1 MIKLFRSR
9 AGAICLLVLVLLLGA
24 IGWLLQLRVRDMIS
38 TYVEEQVARQ
48 AHGYAGEINLTIDRE
63 LERLRYLRMELS
75 GEDLRPLDRIEGE
88 GCLLGLLT
96 LQGQPVK
103 GSSFSSAVWPAVRYA
118 AHGKEKINYNRGQ
131 GLLFAVPVYNGAN
144 VRYVLYRY
152 YTEAAMRRRLSMEF
166 FDGDGRAILRMRG
179 QDIPVTYEEW
189 TEADEAGVARA
200 EREGLLNTLQE
211 KILATGAGAVYHP
224 DSGLV
229 FFATD
234 VPQLGATLV
243 GYVPYESVCGSLLDV
258 GRMVMLVFVLISALF
273 AVGCGYLVRA
283 DSQLEENEELKKAR
297 EDADRASRAKSDFL
311 ASMSHEIRT
320 PLNAILGINELIL
333 RESKEPLTREYAQNI
348 EGSGR
353 ALLAL
358 INDVLDF
365 SKIEVGRLTLAPRRY
380 ELARLIS
387 DVVQI
392 VQVRADRKGL
402 ALELHISEDMPR
414 ELYGDPNRVSQVLIN
429 LLTNAVKYTPQGKVK
444 LVMTTVKTNLWNTG
458 AVEPPEDPSQGICL
472 LACRVEDTGI
482 GIRREDLTKLFHIFV
497 RLEEK
502 RNSNI
507 EGTGLGL
514 ALTHK
519 LVASMGGFL
528 DVASIYGVGSS
539 FTAWIPQYIM
549 DAAPLGSLES
559 RETKKTDEQT
569 EYRPLFVAPE
579 AKVLAVDDNKMNR
592 FVVENLLKASRVQ
605 LDLAESGKEALEK
618 MRRKKY
624 DLVLLD
630 HMMPEMDGVE
640 TLQAAMEEGL
650 TEGVPVIALTANAIA
665 GAKERYFS
673 LGFTD
678 YLSKPVSGRKLEEMV
693 MQYLPKGMVQV
704 LEEEKA
710 EPEPE
715 TAKLASEA
723 ESAVSKSEREKVED
737 LSVARLKAESRF
749 RAESPDHMPHDD
761 VVLIDTGLGLE
772 YCAEDWEIYGE
783 MLEIFAESREE
794 EQGKMARAI
803 QDMNWKAYATSVHAL
818 KSTSLSIGANHLSNQ
833 AKELETAAKAEEKQY
848 IVDNHEAVMNLYD
861 KVAEEAQRL
870 AAEHGQAAE

>member
-9 AGAICLLVLVLLLGA
+9 AGIICMLVLVLLLGA
-24 IGWLLQLRVRDMIS
+24 IGWLLQLRVKGIIAA
-38 TYVEEQVARQ
+38 YVEEQVASQ
-48 AHGYAGEINLTIDRE
+48 AHGYAAEIDNMIARE
-63 LERLRYLRMELS
+63 RERLRDVRRELAGS
-75 GEDLRPLDRIEGE
+75 DLSPLDRNEGE
-88 GCLLGLLT
+88 DSFLGLLT
-96 LQGQPVK
+96 LQGKPVK
-103 GSSFSSAVWPAVRYA
+103 GRSFSSAVWPAVRYA
-118 AHGKEKINYNRGQ
+118 AHGKEKLHYNRARGM
-131 GLLFAVPVYNGAN
+131 LLAVPVYNGTN

-152 YTEAAMRRRLSMEF
+152 YTETAMRHRLSLDCFE
-166 FDGDGRAILRMRG
+166 GKGRAILRLRG

-189 TEADEAGVARA
+189 TVADGDALGKA
-200 EREGLLNTLQE
+200 EKDGILNRLQE
-211 KILATGAGAVYHP
+211 QILGEGAGAVYSQ

-229 FFATD
+229 FFATE
-234 VPQLGATLV
+234 VPQLGATFL

-258 GRMVMLVFVLISALF
+258 SRMVMLVFVLISALF
-273 AVGCGYLVRA
+273 AIGCGYLVRA
-283 DSQLEENEELKKAR
+283 DSQLEENEELRKAR
-297 EDADRASRAKSDFL
+297 EEADNASRAKSDFL

-320 PLNAILGINELIL
+320 PLNAILGLNELIL
-333 RESKEPLTREYAQNI
+333 RESKETVIREYAQNV

-353 ALLAL
+353 ALLAI

-365 SKIEVGRLTLAPRRY
+365 SKIEVGRLTLVPRRY
-380 ELARLIS
+380 ELARLIG
-387 DVVQI
+387 DVVHI

-444 LVMTTVKTNLWNTG
+444 LVMTTVKTDLWNTG
-458 AVEPPEDPSQGICL
+458 AVEPPEDKSLGICL

-519 LVASMGGFL
+519 LVATMGGFL

-549 DAAPLGSLES
+549 DQAPLGSLES
-559 RETKKTDEQT
+559 GGARKSEEHKD
-569 EYRPLFVAPE
+569 YRSLFIAPE
-579 AKVLAVDDNKMNR
+579 ARLLVVDDNKMNR
-592 FVVENLLKASRVQ
+592 FVVQNLLNASQVQ
-605 LDLAESGKEALEK
+605 VDLAESGREALEK
-618 MRRKKY
+618 LRREKY

-640 TLQAAMEEGL
+640 TLQIALEEKL
-650 TEGVPVIALTANAIA
+650 TDGVPVIALTANAIA
-665 GAKERYFS
+665 GAKERYLS

-693 MQYLPKGMVQV
+693 KQYLPKKLVQ
-704 LEEEKA
+704 EIAREPQ
-710 EPEPE
+710 PEPE
-715 TAKLASEA
+715 AEKLADEA
-723 ESAVSKSEREKVED
+723 ESAVSKSELEKVED

-761 VVLIDTGLGLE
+761 VVLIDTDLGLE
-772 YCAEDWEIYGE
+772 YCADDWEIYTE
-783 MLEIFAESREE
+783 MLDIFAESREE
-794 EQGKMARAI
+794 EQAKMARAL
-803 QDMNWKAYATSVHAL
+803 QEKNWKAYTTSVHAL

-833 AKELETAAKAEEKQY
+833 AKELETAGKAEEQQY
-848 IVDNHEAVMNLYD
+848 IVDNHEAVMGLYD
-861 KVAEEAQRL
+861 KVAKEAQRL
-870 AAEHGQAAE
+870 AAEHKAAK